1 MPIINEVA
9 MGKRTHINVYGN
21 DYPTPD
27 GSPLRDY
34 IHVVDV
40 AMAHVKAVDYIMS
53 KEGVHAFNIGTGR
66 PCSVIEMIQTYSKVS
81 NVEIPYL
88 IDKRREGDVAVSYAD
103 VRLAREKLGFVAN
116 KSLDEMCL
124 DAYRFVTNL

>member
-9 MGKRTHINVYGN
+9 LGKRTHNNVYGN
-21 DYPTPD
+21 DYATPD

-53 KEGVHAFNIGTGR
+53 NEGVHAFNIGTGR
-66 PCSVIEMIQTYSKVS
+66 PCSVLEMIHTYSKA
-81 NVEIPYL
+81 NNIDIPYL

-103 VRLAREKLGFVAN
+103 VSLAKDQLGFAAY
-116 KSLDEMCL
+116 KSLDEMC
-124 DAYRFVTNL
+124 